1 MTGVPGGVGLF
12 MKLPSFLKDGD
23 EVRVEI
29 ENIGTIQNTMAF
41 EKETRHHKVF
51 DLIEASVCKQNSC
64 RFS

>member
-1 MTGVPGGVGLF
+1 MTGMPGGVGLF

-23 EVRVEI
+23 DVRVEI

-41 EKETRHHKVF
+41 EKETR
-51 DLIEASVCKQNSC
+51 LVCKQNSC